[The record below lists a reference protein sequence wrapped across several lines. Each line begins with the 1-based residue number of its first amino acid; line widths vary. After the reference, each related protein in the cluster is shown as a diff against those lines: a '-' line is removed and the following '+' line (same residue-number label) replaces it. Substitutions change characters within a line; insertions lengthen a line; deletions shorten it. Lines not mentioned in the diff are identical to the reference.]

1 MSTAELAVDS
11 EMPAPPPPGDQLAA
25 ARKSRG
31 LSVAEIAQQ
40 LKLSPLQVEAMESG
54 DYRNLPG
61 PVFVRGFMRNYA
73 RLVKLDP
80 ATLLATAEP
89 HLPRAAPLANSALA
103 QSAEIP
109 FPTVR
114 RIGRA
119 KYAVLAAIVAGA
131 LAAYEFYP
139 ADSGDDSVKSGQA
152 GLPPPQIGAETAVTP
167 ATILGQP
174 ATSALVVS
182 VPAPELIRE
191 EAGVLPLTAPV
202 RPAPD
207 EQVVRL
213 RFARES
219 WVEIR
224 DRNGR
229 KVFAQLNAP
238 GTEQVVSGLPPL
250 SLIVGNANGVQL
262 THKEHAVDLAP
273 YIKIDVA
280 RLTLE

>member
-1 MSTAELAVDS
+1 MSTAELAADS
-11 EMPAPPPPGDQLAA
+11 ELPAPPGDQLAA
-25 ARKSRG
+25 ARKRRG

-40 LKLSPLQVEAMESG
+40 LKLSPWQVEAMESG
-54 DYRNLPG
+54 DYRKLPG
-61 PVFVRGFMRNYA
+61 TVFVRGFMRNYA

-80 ATLLATAEP
+80 ATLLATTER
-89 HLPRAAPLANSALA
+89 HLPLPAPLANSAMG

-114 RIGRA
+114 RTGRA
-119 KYAVLAAIVAGA
+119 KYAVLAAVVVGA

-139 ADSGDDSVKSGQA
+139 ADSADDVLKSGQA
-152 GLPPPQIGAETAVTP
+152 ELPPRQKGAETAVTP
-167 ATILGQP
+167 ATVSVQP
-174 ATSALVVS
+174 TTSALVVNE
-182 VPAPELIRE
+182 PAPALVRE
-191 EAGVLPLTAPV
+191 QAGVLPAAAPV
-202 RPAPD
+202 HPAPG

-213 RFARES
+213 RFSRES

>member
-1 MSTAELAVDS
+1 MSTAELAADS
-11 EMPAPPPPGDQLAA
+11 ELPAPPGDQLAA
-25 ARKSRG
+25 ARKRRG

-40 LKLSPLQVEAMESG
+40 LKLSPWQVEAMESG
-54 DYRNLPG
+54 DYRKLPG
-61 PVFVRGFMRNYA
+61 TVFVRGFMRNYA

-80 ATLLATAEP
+80 ATLLATTER
-89 HLPRAAPLANSALA
+89 HLPLPAPLANSAMG

-114 RIGRA
+114 RTGRA
-119 KYAVLAAIVAGA
+119 KYAVLAAVVVGA

-139 ADSGDDSVKSGQA
+139 ADSADDVLKSGQA
-152 GLPPPQIGAETAVTP
+152 ELPPPQQGAETAVTP
-167 ATILGQP
+167 ATVSVQP
-174 ATSALVVS
+174 TTSARVREQAGELPAAAPVH
-182 VPAPELIRE
+182 PAP
-191 EAGVLPLTAPV
+191 G
-202 RPAPD
+202 